1 MKIDISAIAKNNG
14 KKGTIEIKQQPVPK
28 IEAVQYFKTL
38 NKLTKSMRYDVK
50 NKIFP
55 IIRLLEKKYTTDSY
69 VEDITQVVA
78 MLSLK
83 YANETASV
91 AKTIAKKMV
100 YNISSKN
107 KKSFDKSLKNQTG
120 VDLSDILVD
129 DGLTDFLD
137 AQVSKNVSLIKSI
150 PQEYFKSI
158 ETVVMNGVAN
168 GLRFEEIAKQIGG
181 IKGISSVNG
190 KLQNRIKLIARN
202 ETSNINSSI
211 NKRRQEWLEI
221 KEFKWVTAHDERVR
235 TSHARINGNI
245 YNWDDLPIVDGVKTF
260 PGQPIN
266 CRCIAIP
273 VIKI

>member
-211 NKRRQEWLEI
+211 NKRRQELLEI

>member
-1 MKIDISAIAKNNG
+1 MKIDIAAIARNNG

-38 NKLTKSMRYDVK
+38 NKLTKSMRDD
-50 NKIFP
+50 
-55 IIRLLEKKYTTDSY
+55 IRVNLLPVLKALKKKYTTDSY

-83 YANETASV
+83 YANKTESV
-91 AKTIAKKMV
+91 AKLIATKMV
-100 YNISSKN
+100 NGVATRN
-107 KKSFDKSLKNQTG
+107 KKGFEKSFKNLTG
-120 VDLSDILVD
+120 VDLSEILVD
-129 DGLTDFLD
+129 EGLTDFLD

-202 ETSNINSSI
+202 ETSNINASI
-211 NKRRQEWLEI
+211 NKMRQESLGV

-235 TSHARINGNI
+235 PSHAKINGNI
-245 YNWDDLPIVDGVKTF
+245 YSWDNLPTVDGVKTS
-260 PGQPIN
+260 PGQSIN

>member
-1 MKIDISAIAKNNG
+1 MKIDIAAIARNNG
-14 KKGTIEIKQQPVPK
+14 KNGTIEIKQQPVPK

-55 IIRLLEKKYTTDSY
+55 IIKLLEKKYTTDSY

-83 YANETASV
+83 YANETALV
-91 AKTIAKKMV
+91 AKTMAKKMV

-107 KKSFDKSLKNQTG
+107 KKSFEKSLKNQTG
-120 VDLSDILVD
+120 VDLSAILVD
-129 DGLTDFLD
+129 DGLTEFLD

-202 ETSNINSSI
+202 ETSNINASI
-211 NKRRQEWLEI
+211 NKMRQESLGV

-235 TSHARINGNI
+235 PSHAKINGNI
-245 YNWDDLPIVDGVKTF
+245 YSWDNLPTVDGVKTS
-260 PGQPIN
+260 PGQSIN